1 MNSKLVFVQSL
12 PCSRPSAIVTLAT
25 AVLLIGYLFIG
36 CLVVG
41 GLAIGGT
48 SLIGGT
54 SVSFAIENVQ
64 VQMIGG
70 TVHSGSLTSIDE
82 QNIFLQSATGAKQL
96 PISDTNVL
104 TFTGSEPK
112 EAAPSL
118 ELTLLDGS
126 RLRGNGFR
134 GKGNEWQLESQFLQ
148 TSPIPPKIIRS
159 LTFKPLAEKQLAGW
173 NDALSDPSQN
183 DGLIVTR
190 PSGEITRVGGTIL
203 EIKNGQVSFEFDDQK
218 LEMPS
223 EKLLGLVWFQPNAD
237 RKSPAIEV
245 RTVDQSL
252 FQAVSLKVNDGNL
265 ECLSASGLVSKVS
278 LKGVVDIRFS
288 ASNLRW
294 LAEAEKIESFE
305 EKPSNWKFSIDLA
318 KQAFAPRFVSESRSS
333 GGQAASDLDLLFSS
347 PGTYSFRMPD
357 GFRRLESRVQ
367 RSESGNVQSK
377 LVIQVW
383 QDSEKVS
390 ESILEAN
397 QDHIDIKASLKPE
410 KKIRLVVTSSD
421 PMYLGTEIQWKQPR
435 LLR

>member
-1 MNSKLVFVQSL
+1 M
-12 PCSRPSAIVTLAT
+12 TLAT

-148 TSPIPPKIIRS
+148 TSSIPPKIIRS

-252 FQAVSLKVNDGNL
+252 FQAVSLK
-265 ECLSASGLVSKVS
+265 
-278 LKGVVDIRFS
+278 GVVDIRFS

-347 PGTYSFRMPD
+347 PGTYSFRMPE